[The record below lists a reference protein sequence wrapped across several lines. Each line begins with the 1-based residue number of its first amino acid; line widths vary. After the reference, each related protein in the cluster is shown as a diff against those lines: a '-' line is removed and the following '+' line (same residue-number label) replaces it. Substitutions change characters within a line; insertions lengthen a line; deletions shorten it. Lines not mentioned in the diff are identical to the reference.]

1 MPYKVGKNKR
11 LINEVTLGEGYPL
24 SPNLQPLKIGGEN
37 SIMEISSPSLD
48 ERVSGKVRIK
58 GDLEVTGGF
67 RANKFISVINAGFYN
82 SGTSIFYLPLVGYLS
97 EQSSLTS
104 KNEYLSLAPPYNGR
118 ALRMA
123 VRSEAA
129 ALMTTAGFHIS
140 NEGTEVPNSTASVT
154 ANQTLSPDDTT
165 FIFDFIDANFVIGD
179 VIAISLTPTAAM
191 YDTIFSLVL
200 EYEI

>member
-1 MPYKVGKNKR
+1 
-11 LINEVTLGEGYPL
+11 
-24 SPNLQPLKIGGEN
+24 
-37 SIMEISSPSLD
+37 
-48 ERVSGKVRIK
+48 
-58 GDLEVTGGF
+58 
-67 RANKFISVINAGFYN
+67 
-82 SGTSIFYLPLVGYLS
+82 
-97 EQSSLTS
+97 
-104 KNEYLSLAPPYNGR
+104 
-118 ALRMA
+118 
-123 VRSEAA
+123 
-129 ALMTTAGFHIS
+129 MTTAGFHIS